1 MLNITSLVLTY
12 LTVKSLYL
20 LTTFIWF
27 HPLPTQG
34 SKMLWSGQKMG
45 ITRLL
50 RESAGE
56 SLCWFLTHSELVL
69 GTCFCTEKNLY
80 FHCFFL
86 HPGISIHFWLGALNI
101 CCNKLLSLF
110 FFFLNPFGTWYS
122 GWSFLWAQRTA
133 ESEIKNYSL
142 LFLFLWG
149 LLNEE

>member
-27 HPLPTQG
+27 HPPHPRLQNALIWT
-34 SKMLWSGQKMG
+34 KMG

-50 RESAGE
+50 RESAGRE
-56 SLCWFLTHSELVL
+56 PMLVPDTQWVGAQYMFLHW
-69 GTCFCTEKNLY
+69 KNLY

-101 CCNKLLSLF
+101 CCNKLF
-110 FFFLNPFGTWYS
+110 KPFFVFFFLNPFGTWYS

-142 LFLFLWG
+142 LFFFYEG
-149 LLNEE
+149 Y